1 VLAIPCGLLLYPL
14 PVLDEPTRSHQDFV
28 TYRILKIMLTNTF
41 VGQTK
46 WNHVRLDLTTY
57 VGHMAK
63 LIKS

>member
-1 VLAIPCGLLLYPL
+1 
-14 PVLDEPTRSHQDFV
+14 
-28 TYRILKIMLTNTF
+28 MLTNTF